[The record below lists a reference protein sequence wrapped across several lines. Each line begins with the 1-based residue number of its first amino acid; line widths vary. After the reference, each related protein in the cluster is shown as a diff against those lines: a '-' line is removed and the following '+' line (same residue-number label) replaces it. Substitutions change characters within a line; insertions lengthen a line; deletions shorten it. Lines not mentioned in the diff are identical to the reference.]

1 MLTVAEAARRTGRH
15 PETIRR
21 WIWSGRIRAEKVGG
35 RHLISEAELER
46 AADAPATER
55 TFADWLEQLYDLHD
69 ELDFARRRIP
79 SGAELL
85 RAERE
90 SH

>member
-1 MLTVAEAARRTGRH
+1 MLTVVEAARRIGRH

-35 RHLISEAELER
+35 RHLIPESELDQAEGAEGPER
-46 AADAPATER
+46 S
-55 TFADWLEQLYDLHD
+55 FAVWLEQLYELHD
-69 ELDFARRRIP
+69 ELGFSRRRLP
-79 SGAELL
+79 SGAELV

>member
-35 RHLISEAELER
+35 RHLIPESELER
-46 AADAPATER
+46 ADGVEAARRSAGG
-55 TFADWLEQLYDLHD
+55 WLEALYRMHD
-69 ELDFARRRIP
+69 ELGLRGRRIP
-79 SGAELL
+79 SGAELV
-85 RAERE
+85 RAERA